1 MLKDIYGDKFE
12 QNANAK
18 SIIKKINEF
27 TEPVDINTFRKFAKQ
42 HQALLFPAFMMQ
54 TKMQSK
60 ILGCRFWSNLA
71 NKRIEISK
79 GRYIPISEFLKLHTN
94 KDMLQATV
102 TGDILESRKRRFSTV
117 QREREDGK
125 ITDKAIQLIHQTG
138 PIALRGNAFDI
149 ISEKVGKT
157 SSTTNHS
164 SVNNIH
170 MSKNTKT
177 LPRIDSGWEY
187 NASEINIYPSES
199 NKSKPTPTYKRRQ
212 TLTHI
217 SSVLTVSA
225 DQSYENDLLIL
236 ARQMNKS
243 IISNDKIVTKPSKKI
258 DNKDPSGVSSK
269 QRRKTLN

>member
-1 MLKDIYGDKFE
+1 MLKDIYGDKFD

-60 ILGCRFWSNLA
+60 ILGCRFWSSLA

-102 TGDILESRKRRFSTV
+102 TGNILESRKRRFSTV
-117 QREREDGK
+117 QHERDDGK

-138 PIALRGNAFDI
+138 PIALRGNALD
-149 ISEKVGKT
+149 ISEKVGKKT
-157 SSTTNHS
+157 STTNHS

-170 MSKNTKT
+170 LSKNTKT

-187 NASEINIYPSES
+187 NASGINTNPSES

-217 SSVLTVSA
+217 SSVLTVRA
-225 DQSYENDLLIL
+225 DQSDVIDLSIL
-236 ARQMNKS
+236 AKQMNKS
-243 IISNDKIVTKPSKKI
+243 IISKDKIAIKPSKKTEN
-258 DNKDPSGVSSK
+258 DDSGRVSSK
-269 QRRKTLN
+269 SRRKTLN